1 MKHLANV
8 GPHTVA
14 GSGTPDATAP
24 SARETIFQAQ
34 EIACICQHLKEPIMK
49 PNQVEQIISAAVF
62 GMAALANPAHAQTK
76 GVAAAAASMDEI
88 AATVGGAHVQ
98 QRISADFSAFAGSD
112 SNAHSLV
119 AGLRSGQPI
128 TLTSAGGA
136 GTTTGAA
143 TAVTIMPPTRPMG
156 YGNIYLA
163 LSLAK
168 QRLAA
173 QGIANPTP
181 QQLQL
186 ALTGGTVIGGTPP
199 KAQTVQGVLQLR
211 SQGRSWGQIA
221 DSYGIRLGSVVG
233 GMKSANQS
241 LSAMTAVSSAATSG
255 SASTTSA
262 ITTGA
267 GMRSGAGAPAQTS
280 AASVGANA
288 DLHGRGALSA
298 GGADAAVDARG
309 SMSAGGA
316 AGVQGSSL
324 NAIGHAANP
333 GLVRGILR

>member
-1 MKHLANV
+1 MQHLANV

-24 SARETIFQAQ
+24 GAGETILQARET
-34 EIACICQHLKEPIMK
+34 ACVCQHLKEPNMK
-49 PNQVEQIISAAVF
+49 PTQIEQIISAAVF
-62 GMAALANPAHAQTK
+62 GMAALANPAYAQTK
-76 GVAAAAASMDEI
+76 GVAAEAASMDEI
-88 AATVGGAHVQ
+88 AATVGGARVQ

-112 SNAHSLV
+112 NNAHSLV

-128 TLTSAGGA
+128 ALTSAGGA

-143 TAVTIMPPTRPMG
+143 TAVTITPPTRPMG

-241 LSAMTAVSSAATSG
+241 LSAMTGVSSAAASG

-267 GMRSGAGAPAQTS
+267 GMRSGAGAPAQTG

-288 DLHGRGALSA
+288 GLHGRGALSA
-298 GGADAAVDARG
+298 GGADAAADARG

-316 AGVQGSSL
+316 AAVQGSSL